1 MKKQLNEEF
10 RRMQKIA
17 GILKEY
23 DLKKP
28 ENIYAIDEDGSDTD
42 SSSLVGK
49 TINLIK
55 TLYTIGKWNP
65 QKREM
70 DKVTQDEKISGKIGD
85 SKYEGGYLPG
95 FQLLDNSGKIIGYV
109 MYDKKTDKF
118 VEGYTIY
125 HYVYTGASF
134 QDTAMLNSF
143 KTK

>member
-1 MKKQLNEEF
+1 MKQQLNEV

-28 ENIYAIDEDGSDTD
+28 ENIYASDEDGSDND

-55 TLYTIGKWNP
+55 TLYTTGNWNP
-65 QKREM
+65 QKKEM
-70 DKVTQDEKISGKIGD
+70 DKVTRDEKISGKIGD
-85 SKYEGGYLPG
+85 SKYEGDYLPG
-95 FQLLDNSGKIIGYV
+95 FQLQDNSGKIIGYV

-118 VEGYTIY
+118 VEGFSIY
-125 HYVYTGASF
+125 HYVYTGASA